1 MPSNSILILTLPDE
15 INQLRYFLDIAYK
28 GTRYHGWQIQNNAHT
43 IQGEIESA
51 LSKLLRTDVG
61 ITGSGRTDS
70 GVHAYLQVAHF
81 DSDSR
86 LDVEQIVFRLNA
98 ILPNDIVIKSC
109 KKVTDE
115 AHARFDAIERGYVYQ
130 IKLTR
135 NPFRE
140 NEHLYVPYDVDVK
153 RMNEASQFL
162 IGKQDFESFSKV
174 KTEVNHFY
182 CDLRQAQWEQ
192 AGEDLKF
199 IVKSDRFLRGMIR
212 ALVGTLLDVGRGKL
226 TVEDFVDILKAK
238 DRTKA
243 GMAASP
249 DGLYLNRVDYPEE
262 IFI

>member
-1 MPSNSILILTLPDE
+1 M
-15 INQLRYFLDIAYK
+15 
-28 GTRYHGWQIQNNAHT
+28 
-43 IQGEIESA
+43 
-51 LSKLLRTDVG
+51 
-61 ITGSGRTDS
+61 TGSGRTDS
-70 GVHAYLQVAHF
+70 GVHANLQVAHF
-81 DSDSR
+81 DTDSK
-86 LDVEQIVFRLNA
+86 LDTDTIVFRLNA
-98 ILPNDIVIKSC
+98 MLPNDIVIKSC
-109 KKVTDE
+109 KKVTHE

-130 IKLTR
+130 ISLIRK
-135 NPFRE
+135 PFCE
-140 NEHLYVPYDVDVK
+140 NEYLFVPFDLDIA
-153 RMNEASQFL
+153 RMNEASQCL

-182 CDLRQAQWEQ
+182 CDLRQAHWEL
-192 AGEDLKF
+192 EDTNLKF

-249 DGLYLNRVDYPEE
+249 DGLYLNQVDYPEE